1 MSIGKNMQRLRAARN
16 WTQRETAK
24 KLFLEKSIYSRYESD
39 TVVPSVDILMSIANL
54 FGVSLDELTDFVPD
68 TGNRVN
74 RFDLAMY
81 RLKEMGISFKMTDDI
96 VVFDIY
102 GQEYKVNVSDLSSV
116 VDKSDKQYSTML
128 IDINKGLYI
137 AALALVLGNVDE
149 YHYARKENI
158 SIISRWAEKHKEKIT
173 PIFVMEWLRE
183 DLILLPM
190 SDRKRIWDKV
200 VRVLRN
206 EGYIKEDE
214 EDRWECPFVS
224 DDEAGK

>member
-39 TVVPSVDILMSIANL
+39 IVVPSVDILMSIANL

-74 RFDLAMY
+74 RFDLALY
-81 RLKEMGISFKMTDDI
+81 RLKEMGIPYKVIDD
-96 VVFDIY
+96 VVQFDVY
-102 GQEYKVNVSDLSSV
+102 GNKYEVNVSDLPSAI
-116 VDKSDKQYSTML
+116 DKSDEQYGTML
-128 IDINKGLYI
+128 MDINKGLYI
-137 AALALVLGNVDE
+137 AALALVLGNVDD
-149 YHYARKENI
+149 HHVRKENN

-173 PIFVMEWLRE
+173 PYFVLDWLRE

-190 SDRKRIWDKV
+190 SDRRRIWDKV
-200 VRVLRN
+200 VKVLVHKN
-206 EGYIKEDE
+206 LIQEGD
-214 EDRWECPFVS
+214 DRWKCPFV
-224 DDEAGK
+224 DNETGE